1 MDLPHRPF
9 GLAAQDWLVPAPAKI
24 VVTSA
29 DGESK
34 GGGEEGRGMSEHLQ
48 EEETR
53 PCLTRI
59 DENKERR
66 DRPIT
71 EHTKHHPQLDPR
83 PTIGS
88 PRRAQRPQGA
98 QTAEYIDCTR
108 HAAESLNQPQDIAP
122 QNLLNASPPTDH
134 KTERRLADQPYVTE
148 STSHQTIGCLPEKL
162 LTSACQPT
170 HAYKRIHQNIYQ
182 PSTSHQTIYQPSTS
196 HQTIYQPSTVTSH
209 LNIYQPSTS
218 HKTSGCLPEK
228 LLTRAC
234 QPTHAYKRIHQT
246 IYQPST
252 SHQTICQPSISYQT
266 IYQPSDHLDHI
277 PRHIQL
283 YCCHLKG
290 EQCLMQKLHGHYTS
304 LEPNSFRSRDDWPD

>member
-1 MDLPHRPF
+1 MLPLMETCRIDRI
-9 GLAAQDWLVPAPAKI
+9 GLAAQDWLVPAPEKI

-29 DGESK
+29 NGERKDGR
-34 GGGEEGRGMSEHLQ
+34 EEGSWMSEHLSA
-48 EEETR
+48 EEEKTR

-59 DENKERR
+59 DENKEIR
-66 DRPIT
+66 DRPIVT
-71 EHTKHHPQLDPR
+71 DHTKHHPEPDPR

-108 HAAESLNQPQDIAP
+108 HAAESLNQPQDIGP

-162 LTSACQPT
+162 LTS
-170 HAYKRIHQNIYQ
+170 
-182 PSTSHQTIYQPSTS
+182 
-196 HQTIYQPSTVTSH
+196 
-209 LNIYQPSTS
+209 
-218 HKTSGCLPEK
+218 
-228 LLTRAC
+228 AC

>member
-59 DENKERR
+59 DENKEIR
-66 DRPIT
+66 DRPIVT
-71 EHTKHHPQLDPR
+71 DHTKHHPQPDPR

-98 QTAEYIDCTR
+98 QTGEYIDCTR

-162 LTSACQPT
+162 LT
-170 HAYKRIHQNIYQ
+170 
-182 PSTSHQTIYQPSTS
+182 
-196 HQTIYQPSTVTSH
+196 
-209 LNIYQPSTS
+209 
-218 HKTSGCLPEK
+218 
-228 LLTRAC
+228 RAC

-246 IYQPST
+246 IYQPSIST
-252 SHQTICQPSISYQT
+252 SHLRCGVQKVQDIMLPSVQGV
-266 IYQPSDHLDHI
+266 QEVCRVCRGCAGGVQGVQGVQGVRVQVVQAGVQGLGFG
-277 PRHIQL
+277 R
-283 YCCHLKG
+283 
-290 EQCLMQKLHGHYTS
+290 
-304 LEPNSFRSRDDWPD
+304 